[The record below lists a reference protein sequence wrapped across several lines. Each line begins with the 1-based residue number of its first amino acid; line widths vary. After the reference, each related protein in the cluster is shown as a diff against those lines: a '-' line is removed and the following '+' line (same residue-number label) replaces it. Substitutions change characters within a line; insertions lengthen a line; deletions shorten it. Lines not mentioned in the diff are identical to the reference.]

1 MSESIKVDH
10 RAPNFPAKSW
20 GLSRLLA
27 DEEELAAQE
36 EQRQQAL
43 QSWFDYYLDQG
54 SLFADYGKFLL
65 FFEVSRQ
72 QKLQG
77 GEGGCEARTGV
88 APDVTLHEG
97 ALRTDATVTCNHDSS
112 VAAADSKDRSNSV
125 ERIHNSEVARDR
137 SASFAS
143 HEGKSGS
150 AGKAAAERDC
160 GAAGITDSDD
170 FTTEGGG
177 SVMATP
183 QKQRLCEEDDP
194 DIANLM
200 LYTPDSSEKGAGADF
215 DAIPGS
221 MSLFQGFDGRA
232 AEGSSYGTATG
243 GTLYDS
249 DRFNSGASI
258 ATNSSLAHAQTHTP
272 RHVRAIGSRVPLQT
286 PDVSV
291 SVFTAPRIVNTSVF
305 CGWSSLWGGKG
316 ENAKSSRTPSPQSV
330 GSIARS
336 GADALLNLWGSSERW
351 LAILQLNWRTESQ
364 KSELRSLWR
373 RGIPPYVRGKVWKKA
388 IGNKLSIDAQ
398 LYEYNRHQA
407 RVIFYQETDT
417 AISSAT
423 TTQMS
428 SGSGSFRSSS
438 PWVVQEHRSSSAQ
451 QFTTRGATE
460 FTSKEQ
466 GRSMRR
472 NSSSGLLLDHGNTDG
487 SDQAIWFDWA
497 ISSGATGATLSC
509 SNSNISCLTSMS
521 LRWSRDRFR
530 RRANASLNI

>member
-1 MSESIKVDH
+1 MSESIKSDH

-77 GEGGCEARTGV
+77 GEGGCDARTGV

-97 ALRTDATVTCNHDSS
+97 ALRTDATFTGNHDSS
-112 VAAADSKDRSNSV
+112 VAATCAAADSKDRSDSV
-125 ERIHNSEVARDR
+125 EHIHDGEVARDR
-137 SASFAS
+137 STSSASL
-143 HEGKSGS
+143 EGKSGS

-183 QKQRLCEEDDP
+183 QKQRLFEEDDP
-194 DIANLM
+194 DITNLM

-221 MSLFQGFDGRA
+221 MSLFQGYDGRVV
-232 AEGSSYGTATG
+232 EGSSYGTATG

-249 DRFNSGASI
+249 DRFNSGTSI
-258 ATNSSLAHAQTHTP
+258 ATDSSLTHAQPHTP
-272 RHVRAIGSRVPLQT
+272 LHVRAMGSRVPSQT
-286 PDVSV
+286 DVLSV
-291 SVFTAPRIVNTSVF
+291 SAFIAPRIVNTSSLF

-351 LAILQLNWRTESQ
+351 LAILELNWRTESQ
-364 KSELRSLWR
+364 KSEVRSLWR
-373 RGIPPYVRGKVWKKA
+373 RGLPPYVRGKVWKKA
-388 IGNKLSIDAQ
+388 IGNKISTEVD
-398 LYEYNRHQA
+398 LYEYNRNVARAIFHQVFL
-407 RVIFYQETDT
+407 RDSDT
-417 AISSAT
+417 VTSSAT
-423 TTQMS
+423 TTQLS
-428 SGSGSFRSSS
+428 SGSGSFRSPS
-438 PWVVQEHRSSSAQ
+438 PWIVLEDRSSSAQ
-451 QFTTRGATE
+451 QFTTRGVTD

-466 GRSMRR
+466 VRGMRR
-472 NSSSGLLLDHGNTDG
+472 VSSSGLLLDHGNTNG
-487 SDQAIWFDWA
+487 SDQAIWFDWP
-497 ISSGATGATLSC
+497 ISGGAAGATLP
-509 SNSNISCLTSMS
+509 L
-521 LRWSRDRFR
+521 F
-530 RRANASLNI
+530 